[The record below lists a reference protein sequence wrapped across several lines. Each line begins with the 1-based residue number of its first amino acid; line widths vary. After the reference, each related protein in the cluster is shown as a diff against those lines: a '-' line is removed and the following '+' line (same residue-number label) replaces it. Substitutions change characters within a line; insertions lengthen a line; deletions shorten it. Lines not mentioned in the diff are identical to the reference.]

1 MGGVVLEGFPAGP
14 GWILF
19 VCVDLLCV
27 PPLPVVAPV
36 CVVLGW
42 LGDLPAGEVP
52 AEPGRGVVGCLGAV
66 FLVVVPAVPGWDL
79 EASNAPPFGTVVP
92 AAPGRGLPDCLG
104 ADAPGCPCVV
114 WVFDVLEVWE
124 VLPVGGT

>member
-1 MGGVVLEGFPAGP
+1 ML
-14 GWILF
+14 
-19 VCVDLLCV
+19 VCVDRLCA

-42 LGDLPAGEVP
+42 LGGLPVGEVP
-52 AEPGRGVVGCLGAV
+52 AEPGRGALGCFGAV
-66 FLVVVPAVPGWDL
+66 FLVGVPAVPGWDL
-79 EASNAPPFGTVVP
+79 DASNAPPLGTVVP
-92 AAPGRGLPDCLG
+92 AVPERGLLGCLG

-114 WVFDVLEVWE
+114 WVFDVLGVWA